1 MGGGNL
7 VSEIGVGSIFFGLN
21 EPTPI
26 SAGLNELLLLRKSG
40 PELTRWRDK
49 TPRPP

>member
-26 SAGLNELLLLRKSG
+26 SAGLNELLLRKYG
-40 PELTRWRDK
+40 PELAGWRDK